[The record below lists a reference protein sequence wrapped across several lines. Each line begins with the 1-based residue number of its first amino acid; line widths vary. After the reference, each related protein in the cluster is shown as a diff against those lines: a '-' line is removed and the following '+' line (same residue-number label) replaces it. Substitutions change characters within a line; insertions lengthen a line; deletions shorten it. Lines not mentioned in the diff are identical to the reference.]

1 MFYTCRCEPV
11 NKNIKTINSFKL
23 KQKTIMK
30 KSLIFC
36 AALFA
41 CAFAFQSCDQVKSDN
56 PATVDEATY
65 DLQNLTFA
73 QYIEKHTVGDVLT
86 LPAGAEVT
94 IDEEIS
100 LDKDLYIVSDRENP
114 AKITAKAG
122 FITNSSLSFDG
133 VDIDASAIEKPFI
146 QLTAFTLGSDEVSK
160 KIDLIAFI
168 GSKISGLKYQFIY
181 ANKQSYLVDC
191 INVQKSIIAID
202 GANKKTTFDF
212 NGGGNVA
219 FLGIDESTIYSVPTV
234 NNNGG
239 FFSSQSSKEVTDLG
253 GTTQTFAI
261 SNSTLY
267 NITNAKTVNSLRKNS
282 QAYQKF
288 AVKNSIIVNS
298 GKSGQFLAGLNAGQ
312 KGKAENWE
320 VSGNMIN
327 FDGGDVSAAEAEKIG
342 IEISPKE
349 GVVEFADADKGN
361 FTQKQTSAGD
371 PRWIANAQ

>member
-1 MFYTCRCEPV
+1 
-11 NKNIKTINSFKL
+11 
-23 KQKTIMK
+23 MK
-30 KSLIFC
+30 KSIFFC

-41 CAFAFQSCDQVKSDN
+41 CAFAFQSCDKVKSDN

-73 QYIEKHTVGDVLT
+73 QYIEKHTVGNVLT

-239 FFSSQSSKEVTDLG
+239 FFSSQSGKEVTDLG

-320 VSGNMIN
+320 VSGNLIN
-327 FDGGDVSAAEAEKIG
+327 FADADVSATELTKINAES
-342 IEISPKE
+342 ISPIE
-349 GVVEFADADKGN
+349 GVVEFADAEKGD

>member
-1 MFYTCRCEPV
+1 
-11 NKNIKTINSFKL
+11 
-23 KQKTIMK
+23 MK
-30 KSLIFC
+30 KSIFFC

-41 CAFAFQSCDQVKSDN
+41 CAFAFQSCDKVDN
-56 PATVDEATY
+56 PSGEPLEPTKAVIDNGS
-65 DLQNLTFA
+65 DLKDVIAKFA
-73 QYIEKHTVGDVLT
+73 KDGVVT
-86 LPAGAEVT
+86 LPAGVELT
-94 IDEEIS
+94 LNEEIE
-100 LDKDLYIVSDRENP
+100 LTEPLAIIGDKEKP
-114 AKITAKAG
+114 AKIVAKAG
-122 FITNSSLSFDG
+122 FVINSDFQLEG
-133 VDIDASAIEKPFI
+133 VEIEAAEVKTPFI
-146 QLTAFTLGSDEVSK
+146 KLATYELQGEEKAKNLG
-160 KIDLIAFI
+160 LIAFI
-168 GSKISGLKYQFIY
+168 NSKIFDLKYQFIY
-181 ANKQSYLVDC
+181 ANKQPYLVDC

-239 FFSSQSSKEVTDLG
+239 FFSSQSSKDVTELG

-320 VSGNMIN
+320 VSGNLIN
-327 FDGGDVSAAEAEKIG
+327 FADADVSATELTKINAES
-342 IEISPKE
+342 ISPIE
-349 GVVEFADADKGN
+349 GVVEFADAEKGD

>member
-1 MFYTCRCEPV
+1 
-11 NKNIKTINSFKL
+11 
-23 KQKTIMK
+23 MK

-36 AALFA
+36 AALLA
-41 CAFAFQSCDQVKSDN
+41 SAFAFQSCVKVDN
-56 PATVDEATY
+56 PSGKPLEPTKAVIDNGS
-65 DLQNLTFA
+65 DLKDVIAKFA
-73 QYIEKHTVGDVLT
+73 KDGVVT
-86 LPAGAEVT
+86 LPAGVELT
-94 IDEEIS
+94 LNEEIS

-181 ANKQSYLVDC
+181 ANKQPYLVDC
-191 INVQKSIIAID
+191 INIQKSIIGID
-202 GANKKTTFDF
+202 GSKTKTTFDF
-212 NGGGNVA
+212 SGNGSGNVS

-234 NNNGG
+234 ASNGG
-239 FFSSQSSKEVTDLG
+239 FFSSQGGKEVTDLG

-267 NITNAKTVNSLRKNS
+267 NITNAKTVNTLRKNS
-282 QAYQKF
+282 QTYQKF

-327 FDGGDVSAAEAEKIG
+327 FDGGDISTAEAEKIG
-342 IEISPKE
+342 IEISPIE
-349 GVVEFADADKGN
+349 GVVEFADAEKGD

>member
-1 MFYTCRCEPV
+1 
-11 NKNIKTINSFKL
+11 
-23 KQKTIMK
+23 MK
-30 KSLIFC
+30 KSFIFG
-36 AALFA
+36 AALMLMGA
-41 CAFAFQSCDQVKSDN
+41 LSFQSCTKADN
-56 PATVDEATY
+56 PSVPREPAVAVFDQGM
-65 DLQNLTFA
+65 DLADAIAKFAKDGVLNLPEGIELTMDKQIELA
-73 QYIEKHTVGDVLT
+73 Q
-86 LPAGAEVT
+86 P
-94 IDEEIS
+94 
-100 LDKDLYIVSDRENP
+100 LYIVCEGKKP
-114 AKITAKAG
+114 AFISATAG
-122 FITNSSLSFDG
+122 IVTNSTLSFEN
-133 VDIDASAIEKPFI
+133 VDIDATELKEPFI
-146 QLTAFTLGSDEVSK
+146 QLATLNNADPVK
-160 KIDLIAFI
+160 LDLIAFI
-168 GSKISGLKYQFIY
+168 NSTITGLKYQFIY

-239 FFSSQSSKEVTDLG
+239 FFSSQSGKEVTDLG

-320 VSGNMIN
+320 VSGNLIN
-327 FDGGDVSAAEAEKIG
+327 FDGGDTSTAEAEKIG

>member
-1 MFYTCRCEPV
+1 
-11 NKNIKTINSFKL
+11 
-23 KQKTIMK
+23 MK
-30 KSLIFC
+30 KSIFFC
-36 AALFA
+36 AALLA
-41 CAFAFQSCDQVKSDN
+41 SAFAFQSCDQVKSDN

-65 DLQNLTFA
+65 DLKNLTFA
-73 QYIEKHTVGDVLT
+73 QYIEKHTVGNVLT

-168 GSKISGLKYQFIY
+168 GSKISGLKSQFIY

-234 NNNGG
+234 ANNGG
-239 FFSSQSSKEVTDLG
+239 FFSSQSGKEVTDLG

-267 NITNAKTVNSLRKNS
+267 NITNGKTVNSLRKNS

-312 KGKAENWE
+312 GGKAENWE

-327 FDGGDVSAAEAEKIG
+327 FGGEDVSSAEATKINT
-342 IEISPKE
+342 EISPKE
-349 GVVEFADADKGN
+349 GVVEFADAEKGD

>member
-1 MFYTCRCEPV
+1 
-11 NKNIKTINSFKL
+11 
-23 KQKTIMK
+23 MK

-36 AALFA
+36 AALLA
-41 CAFAFQSCDQVKSDN
+41 CAFSFQSCDKVDN
-56 PATVDEATY
+56 PTGTGPTEAVIDNGM
-65 DLQNLTFA
+65 DLA
-73 QYIEKHTVGDVLT
+73 DVIANFTDKEGVVT
-86 LPAGAEVT
+86 LPAGVE
-94 IDEEIS
+94 
-100 LDKDLYIVSDRENP
+100 LYISKSIELPTPIYIVGNKEKP
-114 AKITAKAG
+114 ATIIAEAG
-122 FITNSSLSFDG
+122 FVTNSTLSFEN
-133 VDIDASAIEKPFI
+133 VYIDATNVKTPFI
-146 QLTAFTLGSDEVSK
+146 QLATLNNTDPVK
-160 KIDLIAFI
+160 LDLIAFI
-168 GSKISGLKYQFIY
+168 NSTITGLKYQFIY
-181 ANKQSYLVDC
+181 ANKQPYLVDC
-191 INVQKSIIAID
+191 INIQKSIIAID

-234 NNNGG
+234 ANNGG
-239 FFSSQSSKEVTDLG
+239 FFSSQSGKEVTDLG

-267 NITNAKTVNSLRKNS
+267 NITNGKTVNSLRKSS

-320 VSGNMIN
+320 VSGNLIN
-327 FDGGDVSAAEAEKIG
+327 FDGADVSATELTKINAES
-342 IEISPKE
+342 ISPIE
-349 GVVEFADADKGN
+349 GVVEFADAEKGD